1 MTDATVSRLGQD
13 KATGDALALFYKIFT
28 GEVLTAYE
36 VAKKLK
42 PLVRVRQISSG
53 KSAGFNAL
61 FTTKAR
67 YHTPGKEI
75 LGQKIQATEIV
86 VTLDDLLISDTFVAQ
101 IDELMN
107 HYDVRAPYSQ
117 ESGRSIALL
126 EDRTIAQCLIKA
138 ARGAALFTG
147 DSGGGSVVQA
157 DVGASADFAASGAD
171 VIAAISLAKQKLDEK
186 DVPVDILP
194 VNALLKP
201 AQWYLA
207 ANSDK
212 NINKD
217 FGGQGSVMHTRF
229 NTSSDVQ
236 VYKSNAPLFG
246 RDVTPYDATTNTDG
260 IVPAT
265 DGGPVAA
272 AYTAADLPFGFP
284 TKYQL
289 DATATRSVVWV
300 EPAVAYL
307 QLLGLTSEAGWDMR
321 RQGTL
326 MLHKMAIGMDA
337 LRSKAAIEIK
347 TA

>member
-1 MTDATVSRLGQD
+1 MSDAIVSRLGQD
-13 KATGDALALFYKIFT
+13 KAAGDALALFYKIFT

-67 YHTPGKEI
+67 YHKPGTEI
-75 LGQKIQATEIV
+75 KGQKIQATEIT

-107 HYDVRAPYSQ
+107 HYDVRAPYSA
-117 ESGRSIALL
+117 EAGRSLALL
-126 EDRTIAQCLIKA
+126 EDRAIAQCLIKA

-147 DSGGGSVVQA
+147 DQGGGSVTEA
-157 DVGASADFAASGAD
+157 NVGASADFAASGAD
-171 VIAAISLAKQKLDEK
+171 IISALSLAKQRLDEK

-194 VNALLKP
+194 VNGLLKP

-217 FGGQGSVMHTRF
+217 FGGQGSVMHQRF
-229 NTSSDVQ
+229 DTSSDVR
-236 VYKSNAPLFG
+236 VFKSNAPLFG
-246 RDVTPYDATTNTDG
+246 RDVTPYNAASNTDG
-260 IVPAT
+260 VVPAVE
-265 DGGPVAA
+265 DGPVAA
-272 AYTAADLPFGFP
+272 DYEKNDIPFDFP

-289 DATATRSVVWV
+289 DATNTRGVVWV

-307 QLLGLTSEAGWDMR
+307 QLLGLTSESGWDMR